1 MSTSFPRLL
10 RSLGFWSLAALIMGL
25 ILGVYGHETG
35 SAAVGLLARAVHP
48 FGAIWMNALQL
59 VVLPLVVLQ
68 LLSAV
73 TANGGASVGSAGV
86 RAVVGLSLVYLI
98 LMALSLGLVS
108 QIVGLYSVTPETVE
122 AIRTSV
128 SIPAGAQAAAGRAA
142 TTVGEWLVAL
152 VPTNLVEAFANGQL
166 IQILVVTVVFGLAV
180 NRLPDKQR
188 GPFIGLVRTL
198 TDAVMVVIRWILF
211 ITPLGV
217 FALVLGLAL
226 GTGTEAASVL
236 GTWLLMSQG
245 IQLVFLIAL
254 YPVVSFL
261 GRTTMATFAKA
272 VLPVQLIALS
282 TRSSLATIPAQIESG
297 RDQLGFS
304 ATSAGF
310 FVPLCVTL
318 FKITTAIVNPIRLL
332 FLAHIFGVA
341 LDPGQVVT
349 FMITI
354 LLISYTAVGIPSGG
368 AAFRTLPA
376 YVAAGIPVEGLVILQ
391 AVKDLQDYGDTV
403 SNATGQFA
411 AATVLSRGDRV

>member
-1 MSTSFPRLL
+1 VSTSVPRLL
-10 RSLGFWSLAALIMGL
+10 RSLGFWSLAGLIMGL
-25 ILGVYGHETG
+25 LMGVYGHETG
-35 SAAVGLLARAVHP
+35 SAAVGLIARGVQP
-48 FGAIWMNALQL
+48 FGAIWLNALQL

-68 LLSAV
+68 LL
-73 TANGGASVGSAGV
+73 TAITVNGGSAVGSAGV

-98 LMALSLGLVS
+98 LMALSFGLS
-108 QIVGLYSVTPETVE
+108 SRIVGLYSVAPETVE

-128 SIPAGAQAAAGRAA
+128 SIPASAQAATVRA
-142 TTVGEWLVAL
+142 TTTIGEWLAAL

-166 IQILVVTVVFGLAV
+166 IQILIVTVAFGLAV

-188 GPFIGLVRTL
+188 APFTELVRTL
-198 TDAVMVVIRWILF
+198 TGAVMVVIRWILF

-217 FALVLGLAL
+217 FALILGLAL

-245 IQLVFLIAL
+245 VQLAFLIAL

-261 GRTTMATFAKA
+261 GRTTIAAFGKA
-272 VLPVQLIALS
+272 VLPVQLIAFS

-297 RDQLGFS
+297 REQLGFS

-341 LDPGQVVT
+341 LDPGTVVT

-391 AVKDLQDYGDTV
+391 AVKDLQDYGDTLA
-403 SNATGQFA
+403 NATGQFG
-411 AATVLSRGDRV
+411 AATVLSRGDRA

>member
-1 MSTSFPRLL
+1 
-10 RSLGFWSLAALIMGL
+10 
-25 ILGVYGHETG
+25 
-35 SAAVGLLARAVHP
+35 
-48 FGAIWMNALQL
+48 
-59 VVLPLVVLQ
+59 
-68 LLSAV
+68 
-73 TANGGASVGSAGV
+73 VGSAGV

-98 LMALSLGLVS
+98 LMALSFGLS
-108 QIVGLYSVTPETVE
+108 SRIVGLYSVAPETVE

-128 SIPAGAQAAAGRAA
+128 SIPASAQAATVRA
-142 TTVGEWLVAL
+142 TTTIGEWLTAL

-166 IQILVVTVVFGLAV
+166 IQILIVTVVLGLAV

-188 GPFIGLVRTL
+188 APFTELVRTL
-198 TDAVMVVIRWILF
+198 TGAVMVVIRWILF

-217 FALVLGLAL
+217 FALILGLAL

-245 IQLVFLIAL
+245 VQLAFLIAL

-261 GRTTMATFAKA
+261 GRTTIAAFGKA
-272 VLPVQLIALS
+272 VLPVQLIAFS

-297 RDQLGFS
+297 REQLGFS

-341 LDPGQVVT
+341 LDPGTVVT

-391 AVKDLQDYGDTV
+391 AVKDLQDYGDTLA
-403 SNATGQFA
+403 NATGQFG
-411 AATVLSRGDRV
+411 AATVLSRGDRA